1 MTIDEFAKSIEK
13 DMEEW
18 IQNSK
23 RLRTRKGS
31 TTVDAGLL
39 KARSQIIIRKLQA
52 IKKMPLCNGYGE
64 NTTIDW
70 HGKDLAV

>member
-1 MTIDEFAKSIEK
+1 MTIDEFAKSIEN
-13 DMEEW
+13 DMNEW
-18 IQNSK
+18 IRNSR

-39 KARSQIIIRKLQA
+39 KARAQIIIRKLQA

-64 NTTIDW
+64 QTTTDW
-70 HGKDLAV
+70 HGNDLAV

>member
-1 MTIDEFAKSIEK
+1 MTIDEFARSIEN

-18 IQNSK
+18 IRNSR
-23 RLRTRKGS
+23 RLRHRKGS

-64 NTTIDW
+64 NTTTDW
-70 HGKDLAV
+70 HGNDLAV